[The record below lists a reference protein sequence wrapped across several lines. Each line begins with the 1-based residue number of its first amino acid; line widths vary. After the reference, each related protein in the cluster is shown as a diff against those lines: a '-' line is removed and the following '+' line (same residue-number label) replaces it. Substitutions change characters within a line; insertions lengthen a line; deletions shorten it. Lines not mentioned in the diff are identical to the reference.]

1 MKQIDT
7 YLPLFLES
15 LVFLEKELNLKN
27 YEMPHGGGILHA
39 QIFVA
44 EGETLKFKHSY
55 AF

>member
-1 MKQIDT
+1 MF
-7 YLPLFLES
+7 Y
-15 LVFLEKELNLKN
+15 VNLKN

-55 AF
+55 AFLFFITRYVCVRIPF